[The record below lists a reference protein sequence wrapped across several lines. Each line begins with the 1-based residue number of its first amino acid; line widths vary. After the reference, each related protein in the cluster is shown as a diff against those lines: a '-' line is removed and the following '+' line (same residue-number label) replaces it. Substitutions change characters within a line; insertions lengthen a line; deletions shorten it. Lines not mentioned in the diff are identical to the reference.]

1 MCMAVRL
8 VIKDE
13 VNIKFD
19 NLPLDARKKL
29 AAQKRTLP
37 IPTEHDYAY
46 GRESN
51 LNVIALVPSGF
62 SLNPSFC

>member
-1 MCMAVRL
+1 MKKQREAVPIIA
-8 VIKDE
+8 VSGKITMQE
-13 VNIKFD
+13 
-19 NLPLDARKKL
+19 KKL